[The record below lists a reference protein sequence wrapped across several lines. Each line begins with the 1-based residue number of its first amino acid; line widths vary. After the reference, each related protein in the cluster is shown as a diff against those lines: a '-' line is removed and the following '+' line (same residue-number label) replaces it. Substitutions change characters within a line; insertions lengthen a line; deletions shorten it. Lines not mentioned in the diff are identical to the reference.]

1 MDVFE
6 ETFTRARRRN
16 RRVVK
21 IDILIAVVCA
31 HANHV
36 ALIGH
41 DVDEFELPVE
51 AFDSGIGL
59 ANLPARLDG
68 EAEWRRASE
77 LEANDGMG
85 DPGRAPVIDREVDA
99 GDLRDAHGARLPMRR
114 VLGLGPVIAVAYIVE
129 GYFIALNVR
138 ARLLSHVRL
147 PVAIVG
153 RRKRHPPCKHA
164 TEKQRANAYFTP
176 ERPNEYQRSH
186 GC

>member
-31 HANHV
+31 HADHV

-59 ANLPARLDG
+59 AKLPARLDG
-68 EAEWRRASE
+68 EAERRCVSE
-77 LEANDGMG
+77 LEADDGMG
-85 DPGRAPVIDREVDA
+85 NPVRATVIDREIYV
-99 GDLRDAHGARLPMRR
+99 GDLRNALRTR
-114 VLGLGPVIAVAYIVE
+114 V
-129 GYFIALNVR
+129 
-138 ARLLSHVRL
+138 
-147 PVAIVG
+147 
-153 RRKRHPPCKHA
+153 
-164 TEKQRANAYFTP
+164 T
-176 ERPNEYQRSH
+176 
-186 GC
+186 

>member
-6 ETFTRARRRN
+6 ETFTRPRRRN

-59 ANLPARLDG
+59 VKLPARLDG
-68 EAEWRRASE
+68 EAERRRVSE

-85 DPGRAPVIDREVDA
+85 DPGRAPVIDREVDT

-138 ARLLSHVRL
+138 PRLLSHVRL

-164 TEKQRANAYFTP
+164 TEKQHANTYFTP